1 MKLNHIFIYLFQDYL
16 GGLLVFAAIIASL
29 ISIQMNPQKITPS
42 LIGLAINYT
51 LLVPMYLNWVVKFLS
66 DMEMYMSAVE
76 RVQQYSSLNK
86 EDFRELGIYIKSYC
100 LILLNVWDFN
110 CEFADVSIPK
120 NWLKQGEVKFSGVS
134 LKYGDTK
141 EPIIKNMNLHIPA
154 GQKVC

>member
-100 LILLNVWDFN
+100 LILLNV
-110 CEFADVSIPK
+110 
-120 NWLKQGEVKFSGVS
+120 
-134 LKYGDTK
+134 
-141 EPIIKNMNLHIPA
+141 
-154 GQKVC
+154 